1 MPLPDLLLSSP
12 PPLSEQLRWRTDELR
27 SRIVRAN
34 YNTQFTQTAPE
45 LTDFRHATAG
55 LVDGMDD
62 AVLSRSF
69 RKTVPITNYD
79 TYAPLLARFF
89 EKPCEA
95 SAIANLFAPGLPDFL
110 VDSSSTS
117 GGVPKSFP
125 YYNRLSKIRSESSNA
140 RSWVVSNP
148 LRRHTTAC
156 LCYLGFGRMDVED
169 EDNCSIKTIYLTSG
183 SVVGFRIHLNLDP
196 EKDEEKMA
204 TFILDHAAPYAAG
217 FIRKWR
223 SFLLIHALFAVSSR
237 SVETITT
244 VFINAFVDMIRYLD
258 GEFDTVVDC
267 IANGTIPD
275 LDGIADARH
284 HLEVNIVAD
293 PERAAEL
300 RRIGR
305 PSSRP
310 GWCGRV
316 WPNLRSVNAI
326 ASGSFAS
333 SVPMARWFLGP
344 DTEIRTPGYGSTE
357 CWIGSPYNPLELN
370 QFKLSNNDIIELL
383 DISQNDSTVT
393 ALAQLWEAQL
403 GRSYELVLTTQDDL
417 WRYRLGDVVEICGFD
432 PTDGIPVIQFVERR
446 NIAIRFPS
454 FMVAEKEL
462 RAAMSSVALSIPINV
477 VNWTAAIDDR
487 CIPVT
492 IGFFVELASDP
503 DTFPTGYQPPV
514 SDLALAPTCLLDGLL
529 QSNEEIASALARDL
543 FRKPTIR
550 VVRESTFSDFLQL
563 KLDEGSNNTGQIKV
577 PVILPKPAY
586 VMWFANQVVREV

>member
-1 MPLPDLLLSSP
+1 MPLPDLLLSCPSP
-12 PPLSEQLRWRTDELR
+12 LFEQLRWRTDELR
-27 SRIVRAN
+27 SKIVRAN

-62 AVLSRSF
+62 AVLSGSF
-69 RKTVPITNYD
+69 RKTVPITDYD

-125 YYNRLSKIRSESSNA
+125 YYNRLSKIRSSNA
-140 RSWVVSNP
+140 RSWVASDP
-148 LRRHTTAC
+148 LLRRTTAC

-169 EDNCSIKTIYLTSG
+169 EDNYPIKTIYLTSG
-183 SVVGFRIHLNLDP
+183 SVVGFRVHLNLDP

-204 TFILDHAAPYAAG
+204 TFIRDQAAPCAAG

-223 SFLLIHALFAVSSR
+223 TFLLIHALFAVSSR
-237 SVETITT
+237 SLETITA

-258 GEFDTVVDC
+258 AEFDAVVDC

-275 LDGIADARH
+275 LGGMADVRP

-316 WPNLRSVNAI
+316 WPNLRSVHAI

-333 SVPMARWFLGP
+333 SVPLARWFLSP
-344 DTEIRTPGYGSTE
+344 DTEIRTHGYGSTE
-357 CWIGSPYNPLELN
+357 CFIGSPYNPLELN
-370 QFKLSNNDIIELL
+370 QFKLSNNDVIELL
-383 DISQNDSTVT
+383 DINQNDSTVT
-393 ALAQLWEAQL
+393 ALTQLWEAKL
-403 GRSYELVLTTQDDL
+403 GRSYELVLTTQDGL

-446 NIAIRFPS
+446 NIAIRFPN

-462 RAAMSSVALSIPINV
+462 RAAMSSVALSIPINL

-492 IGFFVELASDP
+492 IGFFVELAGD
-503 DTFPTGYQPPV
+503 QV

-586 VMWFANQVVREV
+586 VMWFANQVVQEV